1 MKLVLAA
8 KESSNESR
16 EMKGS
21 ITWTFV
27 YVCNCCCGCGWQCY
41 SGCAV
46 FVISRKLDWKCRNG
60 LGNLWSTF
68 GFDWF
73 SAVLS
78 AGSVMSSLYGFH
90 QRLLYQPST
99 SGRGPQSALTLESMV
114 AVWIPETKE
123 SYHHFLIT
131 SINSVSASLTLFL
144 FLVRDRDF
152 LLDTMSSSISNV
164 VVLRHKTGKLE
175 IEFNLASIIAL
186 IETRSWSIRF
196 SIRQFTWANIKHT
209 FIVVFP
215 INYIYIYIY

>member
-1 MKLVLAA
+1 MTLVLAA

-131 SINSVSASLTLFL
+131 SINSVSVSLTNSYFI
-144 FLVRDRDF
+144 RYM
-152 LLDTMSSSISNV
+152 LDTFDYQSTHVCFVMNSFSHV
-164 VVLRHKTGKLE
+164 RQERTAHLDKL
-175 IEFNLASIIAL
+175 
-186 IETRSWSIRF
+186 
-196 SIRQFTWANIKHT
+196 
-209 FIVVFP
+209 
-215 INYIYIYIY
+215 IYIWGGVLVAVT